1 MTTPPPHAFVILKFS
16 DKNRFGKNGV
26 PALRPYS
33 GGQRCVIRMKEAT
46 LEKACA
52 ATAPPCCAPALQ
64 PTPDHA
70 GASGTAS
77 PKWNWR
83 TAAWRAG

>member
-52 ATAPPCCAPALQ
+52 AAHSALPNARRAACA
-64 PTPDHA
+64 
-70 GASGTAS
+70 
-77 PKWNWR
+77 
-83 TAAWRAG
+83 AADP